1 MSFIFSIMKNESED
15 LNLNI
20 FLQLIV
26 KFDFFNFEQNYF
38 LFCFENINKMIYFP
52 LPTLGL
58 RQKNLSKQK
67 SMSSDIS
74 PYNNLKVFSKLK
86 FESVDFIKEKET

>member
-52 LPTLGL
+52 LPTQNKRVSCSGKIFL
-58 RQKNLSKQK
+58 
-67 SMSSDIS
+67 
-74 PYNNLKVFSKLK
+74 Y
-86 FESVDFIKEKET
+86 